1 MLSSSHT
8 VLDSVAMAYVPAWSR
23 ARELVGV
30 RLCVRAMRDDG
41 VDANHLLQAI
51 GEDWPE
57 EAPPLL
63 LQLQTPR
70 LLQQAL
76 SCAPVRNT
84 WLEVPASLFAATDT
98 LSRLSLAQRRGHQ
111 LLRQGSWEQLRG
123 QRAPAIAHRD
133 LVTLDSGAAGQQPLA
148 GHFAEGAA
156 TQAQVRRVLDEAQA
170 LAVIG
175 WPSADVLAAHRQ
187 APLAYDPRVV
197 RQVLLVIDDEE
208 CSVEHLERLVRQ
220 DPVLVY
226 RILMLVNSA
235 AYGLR
240 REIGS
245 LRHAIM
251 MLGFRELGRW
261 LAEQLLE
268 AEEDED
274 LHPVRYAMVMRA
286 RMAQHLLA
294 TGSDEQ
300 LRAEVFLTAALSQ
313 LDQLLHQPLADL
325 LPRLPLNGR
334 VSDAVLRRDG
344 PYHPLLE
351 VASALGD
358 PARMEQMPTL
368 CRRHEFTLEQANRA
382 LLRMLATSRDQAS
395 RRSQRLLG

>member
-1 MLSSSHT
+1 MLTSSHT

-23 ARELVGV
+23 ARDLAGV

-57 EAPPLL
+57 GAPPLL

-76 SCAPVRNT
+76 ACAPVHNT
-84 WLEVPASLFAATDT
+84 WLEVPAAMFGATET
-98 LSRLSLAQRRGHQ
+98 LARLSLAQRRGHQ
-111 LLRQGSWEQLRG
+111 LLRQGSWESLRG
-123 QRAPAIAHRD
+123 QRAPGLEHRN
-133 LVTLDSGAAGQQPLA
+133 LVTLGPQEPAELALPGQ
-148 GHFAEGAA
+148 FVEGAG
-156 TQAQVRRVLDEAQA
+156 TQALVRRALDQAQA
-170 LAVIG
+170 AAVIG
-175 WPSADVLAAHRQ
+175 WPSEDVLGAHGDT
-187 APLAYDPRVV
+187 PLTYDPRVV

-261 LAEQLLE
+261 LAEQLPE
-268 AEEDED
+268 AEDDAD

-300 LRAEVFLTAALSQ
+300 LRAEVFLTAALAQ
-313 LDQLLHQPLADL
+313 LHQLLHQPLPEL
-325 LPRLPLNGR
+325 LQRLPLNGR
-334 VSDAVLRRDG
+334 VTDALLRRDG

-351 VASALGD
+351 VAAALGD
-358 PARMEQMPTL
+358 PARLDAMPQL
-368 CRRHEFTLEQANRA
+368 CRRHGFTLDQANRA
-382 LLRMLATSRDQAS
+382 LLRMLSTSRDQAGK
-395 RRSQRLLG
+395 RSQRMLG